1 MAIPSW
7 VSPFSE
13 WTTYIARNTD
23 GSGVV
28 ALYMSAG
35 NMRYFGL
42 DQLPSPKDHGVS
54 DPSGKYSFFHTPT
67 RKGGANKGNF
77 RIAVAPSATSKKP
90 RMTRFR
96 LDSNYCLDTLQVLTN
111 HLNNLGVDW
120 LYLCNAH
127 GNPVSKSAFRSTS
140 LLGGGRSCS

>member
-1 MAIPSW
+1 MAIPDS
-7 VSPFSE
+7 VSPTTE

-23 GSGVV
+23 GSGAV

-42 DQLPSPKDHGVS
+42 DQLPSPKDHGIP
-54 DPSGKYSFFHTPT
+54 DPSGKYHFMRAPT
-67 RKGGANKGNF
+67 RQGGANKGSF
-77 RIAVAPSATSKKP
+77 RIAVAASSTSQKP

-111 HLNNLGVDW
+111 HLNDLGVNW

-127 GNPVSKSAFRSTS
+127 GNPVSRSAFRSTS
-140 LLGGGRSCS
+140 LLV

>member
-1 MAIPSW
+1 MTIPSW
-7 VSPFSE
+7 VPPTTE

-42 DQLPSPKDHGVS
+42 DQLPSPKDHGVP
-54 DPSGKYSFFHTPT
+54 DPSGKYRFFQTPI
-67 RKGGANKGNF
+67 RQGGANKGSF
-77 RIAVAPSATSKKP
+77 RIAYAERPTSTKPS
-90 RMTRFR
+90 MTRFR
-96 LDSNYCLDTLQVLTN
+96 LDTNYCLDTLQVLTN
-111 HLNNLGVDW
+111 HLNDLGVDW

-127 GNPVSKSAFRSTS
+127 GNRLSKSSFHSNA
-140 LLGGGRSCS
+140 LLV